1 MVGPGSRAR
10 CSSAKTPDWRRASL
24 RNWRV
29 SAGPVYPLPS
39 DLEFTGGR
47 FVPGIAGEIA
57 HEQLHCYA
65 FARRNVAGKRGI
77 DVACG
82 EGHRSALM
90 AGVAT
95 VVTGIDVDTVVSFE
109 TIEHLPRAYQPRMLA
124 EIARALAK
132 DRVLIVLFGAAFTKT
147 QLQARDGTV
156 VPRNSAV
163 LAGAS
168 SSSSISRLEH
178 GAAAA
183 RGVPSPVEDGLRDP
197 GGRCRAAGSCVQVL
211 TTISSR
217 PNDAASSS
225 SFVATCSPV
234 PTMARS
240 RRRWMIERSASVYGW
255 AAAASSDRSGVR
267 SPFSKPTRQCSR
279 VVNRRLASSLGR
291 PRAPRRR
298 SWPSAARGAHQGRE
312 CATVERES
320 LLGSAAV
327 GEEIRVRVRKPEVRR
342 ELRAV
347 VGAAEDPDL
356 RGRGALGQRADPPVR
371 VPFGKRLAAQPEIQ
385 FLHLDGEALGGMEI
399 GIERHRRCAIGA
411 GRAAHAE
418 VDAPGAIASSTRN
431 CSATLSVE

>member
-168 SSSSISRLEH
+168 SSSISRLEH

-183 RGVPSPVEDGLRDP
+183 RGVPSPVEDGLRDQLVGAMP
-197 GGRCRAAGSCVQVL
+197 GRRIVRPGVDDDLVEAERCRELLELRGDL
-211 TTISSR
+211 L
-217 PNDAASSS
+217 
-225 SFVATCSPV
+225 
-234 PTMARS
+234 ARAHDGALA
-240 RRRWMIERSASVYGW
+240 EALD
-255 AAAASSDRSGVR
+255 DRALCLGVR
-267 SPFSKPTRQCSR
+267 
-279 VVNRRLASSLGR
+279 VG
-291 PRAPRRR
+291 RR
-298 SWPSAARGAHQGRE
+298 S
-312 CATVERES
+312 
-320 LLGSAAV
+320 
-327 GEEIRVRVRKPEVRR
+327 
-342 ELRAV
+342 LR
-347 VGAAEDPDL
+347 
-356 RGRGALGQRADPPVR
+356 
-371 VPFGKRLAAQPEIQ
+371 
-385 FLHLDGEALGGMEI
+385 
-399 GIERHRRCAIGA
+399 
-411 GRAAHAE
+411 
-418 VDAPGAIASSTRN
+418 
-431 CSATLSVE
+431 